1 MPVVI
6 QGGARPPQ
14 EVEAELQASLIAA
27 ASAWAEGAAA
37 RVRAEWSGWQNP
49 TGRSQAGW
57 RAVPASLQ
65 GSLIIVGVENPVP
78 YVPYVHRR
86 GVGIPEVDRIERDLL
101 PSLTPDLL
109 RALADAGAAVPLTRP
124 L

>member
-14 EVEAELQASLIAA
+14 EVEAELQATLIAT

-37 RVRAEWSGWQNP
+37 RIRQEWTGWQNP

-57 RAVPASLQ
+57 RAVPAAIQ
-65 GSLIIVGVENPVP
+65 GGLIIVGVENPVP

-86 GVGIPEVDRIERDLL
+86 GVGIPEVDRVERDLL
-101 PSLTPDLL
+101 PTLTPDLL
-109 RALADAGAAVPLTRP
+109 RSLADAGAAVPFTRA
-124 L
+124 